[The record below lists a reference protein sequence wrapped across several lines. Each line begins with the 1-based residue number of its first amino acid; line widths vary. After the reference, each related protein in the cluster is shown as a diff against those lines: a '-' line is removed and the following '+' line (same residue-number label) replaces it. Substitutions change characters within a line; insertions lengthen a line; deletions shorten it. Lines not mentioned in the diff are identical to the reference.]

1 VQRYPLVLPKTA
13 LVLSQ
18 WYEADLLDE
27 EACYAWYE
35 GLEPHRDLKK
45 KTAKFIE
52 WLKTADEE
60 DDD

>member
-1 VQRYPLVLPKTA
+1 M
-13 LVLSQ
+13 LSQ